1 MNAENFPEI
10 IRDHSRLYPLT
21 YEELRTLVMQYPY
34 CQNLLLLLLKKGYL
48 ENHPD
53 WERTLSL
60 VATSIPDRT
69 KLYHWIAEHSQEAI
83 LEESAEWAEEVLELK
98 DLRSLGLAT
107 ESHTTTEEEQTKAKS
122 PVPPSPPEKD
132 APEPPSPELQALFD
146 FSEEPN
152 NAPPA
157 KEQEQE
163 EVSISPSTV
172 ELIPSPD
179 IDYTE
184 AVATIAAGLNA
195 IVYPKRKKKSTA
207 MKQETNKRPRPIP
220 KSSFSSWL
228 QQFQSP
234 QVQLNLENLMET
246 HAVTPPSPPKPTEE
260 NAASQA
266 LESVEENEEVVTETL
281 ALLLERQGHIDRA
294 IAMYKKLSLIF
305 PEKSGFFAQK
315 IKNLSK

>member
-83 LEESAEWAEEVLELK
+83 LEESAEWEEEVLELK

-107 ESHTTTEEEQTKAKS
+107 EPHPTVEEEQTKAKS

-132 APEPPSPELQALFD
+132 APEAPSPELQALFD

-152 NAPPA
+152 NENPTEEPEEAPLTPS
-157 KEQEQE
+157 KVE
-163 EVSISPSTV
+163 SPP
-172 ELIPSPD
+172 LPD
-179 IDYTE
+179 VDYTE

-207 MKQETNKRPRPIP
+207 MKQETNKRPRPVP

-246 HAVTPPSPPKPTEE
+246 HVVPPPSPPKPTEE

-266 LESVEENEEVVTETL
+266 LESVEENDEVVTETL